1 MSSGR
6 GIRGV
11 PMEGYWRDIGDP
23 GSYYRANLDAWEGK
37 LRLPEQRGGALE
49 RAPEAFRAGA
59 VRLPGVLRR
68 AAPRAAHARALT
80 AGLMEAGADLTDGLT
95 VRTVPGGVHIAPC
108 ADRAALC
115 IESDSPD
122 TARRFE
128 ALVRDVERRVE
139 NRTGGKRLMRFRR
152 RSMGLIVSCCCREAL
167 PGTATA
173 PCRAASQAADAAYS
187 QTSGWLRC
195 G

>member
-1 MSSGR
+1 M
-6 GIRGV
+6 
-11 PMEGYWRDIGDP
+11 
-23 GSYYRANLDAWEGK
+23 
-37 LRLPEQRGGALE
+37 
-49 RAPEAFRAGA
+49 
-59 VRLPGVLRR
+59 
-68 AAPRAAHARALT
+68 RALT

-139 NRTGGKRLMRFRR
+139 NETGASAGGVW
-152 RSMGLIVSCCCREAL
+152 GL
-167 PGTATA
+167 
-173 PCRAASQAADAAYS
+173 
-187 QTSGWLRC
+187 
-195 G
+195 

>member
-1 MSSGR
+1 MIETVEVPLRSLTLQAAQLIQILAALKQRQSCSQLRAGSLQLLHGHPLWVIPGGSLEYPP
-6 GIRGV
+6 GIVDFSQQKGPGIQAALRFV
-11 PMEGYWRDIGDP
+11 VGD
-23 GSYYRANLDAWEGK
+23 AV
-37 LRLPEQRGGALE
+37 LRLPEQSGGALE
-49 RAPEAFRAGA
+49 RAPEAFSERARYACRVYCGA
-59 VRLPGVLRR
+59 PHRARLM
-68 AAPRAAHARALT
+68 RALT

-139 NRTGGKRLMRFRR
+139 NETGG
-152 RSMGLIVSCCCREAL
+152 SA
-167 PGTATA
+167 
-173 PCRAASQAADAAYS
+173 
-187 QTSGWLRC
+187 
-195 G
+195 